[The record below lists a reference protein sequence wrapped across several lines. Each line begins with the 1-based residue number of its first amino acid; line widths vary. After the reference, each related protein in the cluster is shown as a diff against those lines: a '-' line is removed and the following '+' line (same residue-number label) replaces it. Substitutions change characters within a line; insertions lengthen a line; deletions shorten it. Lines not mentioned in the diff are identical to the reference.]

1 MIVNPTAP
9 ANSEGDSFPRD
20 AERAALFHNVLGQH
34 QLLLK
39 RMRDQGEPDR
49 DPPPEPYYSEE
60 AGDVPP
66 QGQDYEV
73 ESEPSPE
80 TASEGVISGS
90 AKPPVGMDVARIKE
104 HFGIPNLDE
113 LDILNAPVDDGN
125 PDTPDPS
132 LTDKAWIALIED
144 YRERIESGDL
154 EKDSP
159 QARLV
164 RALDAKAALEQG
176 HEIWAYREDAYVF
189 DFTVRNFDDA
199 PTHLTPADMEAF
211 FKEGAVDEALAEL
224 LTDEGIL
231 ADYESALQDELDRLP
246 DEAKSE
252 IVAQIEELVSSPEYA
267 QYLSAMREAG
277 HEEFAQRELSRMLNS
292 LKALAPEK
300 VEEVTEKLAWNA
312 VNEDFM
318 SLLDDPDR
326 VPQEHKDQAVA
337 DYFLSINAALRQ
349 LPNMGRNVEGI
360 TDVIDYISNRFN
372 SDATFRGQFNAA
384 LDAYRRTGSLPADAS
399 DDIKGAFSVLKKI
412 GVLDGVVSASFVVSA
427 IYAIFGAGVDSPED
441 RIALARYVL
450 GAMGVA
456 SDPAGLINVALRHLD
471 SLTSLDGNV
480 FEGIELE
487 TLSPRPP
494 DSPPPGTPTTPET
507 ASPDPT
513 TDEWEAGSSGV
524 ADEPERQSP
533 APQTPDPNGNWDW
546 EEFLVNHFDTEG
558 SDVGPIDA
566 TVPVSDVDV
575 EAPGSGVSVSD
586 VDVEASGS
594 GVQVSDPDVDTS
606 TPGEWDEI
614 FDEVFEQLDQDLEEL
629 SLNPFGEP
637 DPTQGSTPGSTDSS
651 PVPDTPRPSDPS
663 SSVPDTPN
671 LEMPSKLS
679 VILRSVGT
687 LADVGGGV
695 LDIVLG
701 AMTIDQAVK
710 NPTEG
715 PTDELLISSGALGV
729 GTGVLGLGSTIAAFT
744 TSALAGPLAVVSIF
758 FAGISSI
765 LGAVA
770 QHTAMQEMTDQEGQW
785 FKDLAD
791 DGLLKEDWGDILEY
805 HRYAISWY
813 GSRDAPEDVSMIDF
827 QSEEWRHFQDTEPEN
842 GSSTNRLNPEL
853 HDDYDNSNS
862 NPYDSEGIPDI
873 TLGI

>member
-20 AERAALFHNVLGQH
+20 AELAALFHNVLGQH

-60 AGDVPP
+60 AGDVSP

-277 HEEFAQRELSRMLNS
+277 QEEFAQRELSRMLNS

-300 VEEVTEKLAWNA
+300 VEGVTEKLAWNA
-312 VNEDFM
+312 VSGDVM
-318 SLLDDPDR
+318 SLLDDPDK

-384 LDAYRRTGSLPADAS
+384 LDAYRRTGSLPVDAS

-427 IYAIFGAGVDSPED
+427 IYAIFGAGVDSPQE

-456 SDPAGLINVALRHLD
+456 SDPAGLINVSYRHLD
-471 SLTSLDGNV
+471 VFTGLDGSLLD
-480 FEGIELE
+480 GIELQ
-487 TLSPRPP
+487 TLSRQPP
-494 DSPPPGTPTTPET
+494 ASPPPNTPATSEGGVSVPGTP
-507 ASPDPT
+507 SSDPT
-513 TDEWEAGSSGV
+513 TDEREAGPSGV
-524 ADEPERQSP
+524 AGRPEG
-533 APQTPDPNGNWDW
+533 APHESAQTPA
-546 EEFLVNHFDTEG
+546 G
-558 SDVGPIDA
+558 SDTDSVDTFVTAAEAPGSDTGSIDTFVTAPDNPASPSTPDGQNSA
-566 TVPVSDVDV
+566 TVPLSDV
-575 EAPGSGVSVSD
+575 EAP
-586 VDVEASGS
+586 
-594 GVQVSDPDVDTS
+594 Q
-606 TPGEWDEI
+606 PGWDEI
-614 FDEVFEQLDQDLEEL
+614 YDRLDQLDQLDPKLEAILE
-629 SLNPFGEP
+629 NPFVELDLP
-637 DPTQGSTPGSTDSS
+637 QDATPAPSNSST
-651 PVPDTPRPSDPS
+651 VPDTPNLEMPS
-663 SSVPDTPN
+663 PDTPN

-710 NPTEG
+710 NPTDG
-715 PTDELLISSGALGV
+715 PTDELLISSGALDV

-805 HRYAISWY
+805 YRYAISWY